1 VIEAI
6 NQGGCD
12 GVKGGGSCTHKGEK
26 RTVFRILMRTAEV
39 KSRLEDI
46 VLNRTIL
53 LKWILKFRM
62 GGSGPDWT
70 HSADGSEC
78 QG

>member
-1 VIEAI
+1 MC
-6 NQGGCD
+6 GGE
-12 GVKGGGSCTHKGEK
+12 GRGGESCTHISEK
-26 RTVFRILMRTAEV
+26 RRILMRTAEV

-46 VLNRTIL
+46 GLNRTIL

-70 HSADGSEC
+70 HMGGGLWMSRVRSPESAL
-78 QG
+78 